1 MVKVGILGT
10 GVMGENHIR
19 NLLLIEG
26 FSIVFIFDSDHQKAL
41 HVGKKYGLNAV
52 ENLNQ
57 HMSEA
62 ESVIVCTPSE
72 THDHYIRL
80 AAPIMK
86 YIFVEKPM
94 TDTMASSM
102 ELIHFLNNQK
112 TKIQVGFIE
121 RYNQAILL
129 LKKNLIGKHVIN
141 MQFIRTN
148 KTSNRIRDIDV
159 VMDLMIHDIDL
170 AIMFNVLASRI
181 TSFGF
186 VSDGLIAHA
195 VAVILHENNVISTL
209 IASKISE
216 KKKRQIDVTCLGY
229 YYDVNLLSKEIEIT
243 KETQEIYNED
253 TKVSKVVDVIN
264 VIGPEALYSE
274 LLDFYK
280 LSNGH
285 DIKVPDEEDAL
296 SAIKIANWIQQQIL
310 NK

>member
-1 MVKVGILGT
+1 
-10 GVMGENHIR
+10 
-19 NLLLIEG
+19 
-26 FSIVFIFDSDHQKAL
+26 
-41 HVGKKYGLNAV
+41 
-52 ENLNQ
+52 
-57 HMSEA
+57 
-62 ESVIVCTPSE
+62 
-72 THDHYIRL
+72 
-80 AAPIMK
+80 
-86 YIFVEKPM
+86 
-94 TDTMASSM
+94 
-102 ELIHFLNNQK
+102 
-112 TKIQVGFIE
+112 
-121 RYNQAILL
+121 
-129 LKKNLIGKHVIN
+129 
-141 MQFIRTN
+141 MQFVRTN